1 MSKRKYKVISI
12 ISIVLLALVV
22 LLNITATLAFYKDRK
37 DYNGSLELGKIKI
50 NANNEIGANS
60 YFSSSSVENAKPGD
74 YLLNKD
80 VEFSLDSTSDPAYV
94 RAKLNV
100 SAKQNS
106 LSKNLF
112 DPRQWATPV
121 TNGVT
126 VYYSETEDCFVF
138 NGTAISTIGLATK
151 EVNIPLKQNT
161 TYTASNYYVSGTIDK
176 TNSSSAFGAVS
187 YFGRR
192 PNNGN
197 ENWIAPKMSTEAKSS
212 ETGSSSNADFVN
224 KFWFY
229 IAQGTSFTNY
239 KIRIQL
245 EEGSTSTDYEKYIPS
260 ASDNEVAN
268 YLKYRN
274 LTLGK
279 NYVDTSVC
287 SSYYIGN
294 GIYQATNAQWNSLN
308 FNIPAQLIG
317 KKCTFSAN
325 VKNGGDCTRVVVCFN
340 SGSNEGNSVTSKTSF
355 ERSSITFTPTSTSD
369 KVYISYGSGAGPIQV
384 KDIQLVEGAT
394 IDYSWSEKIGDYY
407 YLLNSTTGEP
417 LEVKDSTKT
426 YTFLTKENSQIA
438 SNLSYGSDLSGSP
451 ITVNIGLEA
460 LQVAN
465 LKDSDTTKTTLEN
478 IQTKLNT
485 INNVNASNT
494 HTVAFV
500 VSGKSYYAENIAYAG
515 EATIPTEVMTEVNK
529 SGFTGFAFSAGGY
542 PVITKGGNCHT
553 RLNKANSKLENVTE
567 NLVLYPTTQ
576 TGDVTK
582 YTITFKNYDDTIL
595 QTGTVEG
602 GNNAYYT
609 GSNPKKASANGKSYV
624 FSGWKSSVDN
634 KVYTDLTLVTI
645 SQNTTFTAVFTEQAQ
660 TYSIDYVL
668 NGGSFTQYADVV
680 NSYTYG
686 TSLTLP
692 KAPSGSGE
700 QLLDFS
706 NYSASFPAGAN
717 YTEISTNSKL
727 TAGKTYLLSFN
738 YTLTNYGGGTIGCG
752 IGCGPSGSY
761 TKDILTL
768 VPYTGSSGTFSVKF
782 TPTADQLSGREY
794 LSIRF
799 ARSSSDTAY
808 ATINATNIRFE
819 ELQEV
824 TKKGYTFAGW
834 YETSDFSGSAV
845 TSISSSSTGDK
856 KFYAKWIFDGST
868 VTLNLAGGG
877 ITEIHRMLNIHSPE
891 IAQ

>member
-60 YFSSSSVENAKPGD
+60 YFSSSSVENVKPGD

-100 SAKQNS
+100 SA
-106 LSKNLF
+106 
-112 DPRQWATPV
+112 
-121 TNGVT
+121 
-126 VYYSETEDCFVF
+126 
-138 NGTAISTIGLATK
+138 
-151 EVNIPLKQNT
+151 
-161 TYTASNYYVSGTIDK
+161 
-176 TNSSSAFGAVS
+176 SSSA
-187 YFGRR
+187 
-192 PNNGN
+192 
-197 ENWIAPKMSTEAKSS
+197 
-212 ETGSSSNADFVN
+212 
-224 KFWFY
+224 
-229 IAQGTSFTNY
+229 
-239 KIRIQL
+239 
-245 EEGSTSTDYEKYIPS
+245 S

-274 LTLGK
+274 LTLGNNLLDQDYYTNVA
-279 NYVDTSVC
+279 NYSNRTYNKLPLNLKAGV
-287 SSYYIGN
+287 SYTISLTENLVN
-294 GIYQATNAQWNSLN
+294 GTGFYVLITND
-308 FNIPAQLIG
+308 I
-317 KKCTFSAN
+317 
-325 VKNGGDCTRVVVCFN
+325 DY
-340 SGSNEGNSVTSKTSF
+340 SGSSFATGCTGYWIGHNSTS
-355 ERSSITFTPTSTSD
+355 SSCLKPDSPITFTTSTTNTD
-369 KVYISYGSGAGPIQV
+369 YYLAVYSGGNAYEKLP
-384 KDIQLVEGAT
+384 DIFKNLQLVET
-394 IDYSWSEKIGDYY
+394 SQNLNYVWSEKIGDYY